1 MKQLPSN
8 RSNDEM
14 DEGVLH
20 IHIYITWTIQSSTYE
35 CTYVGYASDGE
46 HDNYCDKR
54 HAVACR
60 LNT

>member
-1 MKQLPSN
+1 MKQLRLN

-14 DEGVLH
+14 DEGVLYH
-20 IHIYITWTIQSSTYE
+20 DTSTHE